1 MRCQK
6 GQTQDRTGNDPDS
19 LLILNVMKTLNQ
31 NISDIMNSTKSLN
44 SKVKDLK
51 ALGLTDWDITNIKVQ
66 YHDVITQTTRTRVSP
81 FAYTFGVEI
90 ECLCN
95 RSSVERGLT
104 ETGVSYNWLG
114 YYTHTN
120 GNATFDFKTDS
131 SLRADRNTT
140 YGNNPIEMVS
150 PVLSSE
156 GGLSRLEKACGVLN
170 ATGAQVNKSCGLHV
184 HISCADFTPDQ
195 FCNCFENYQ
204 KLEGLIDT
212 FMAPSRRGNQSTYAA
227 SILGYDFSRCTTPE
241 DVQRVMG
248 SRYHKLNPMS
258 WTSHHT
264 VEFRQHHGT
273 TNFTKISHWVKFC
286 AALVGWSKTHVLDHV
301 VTDINDVPF
310 LTAAEKRYF
319 KARIEELA

>member
-1 MRCQK
+1 
-6 GQTQDRTGNDPDS
+6 
-19 LLILNVMKTLNQ
+19 MKTLNQ

-95 RSSVERGLT
+95 RNSVERGLID
-104 ETGVSYNWLG
+104 TGVSYNWLG
-114 YYTHTN
+114 YYAHTN
-120 GNATFDFKTDS
+120 GNSTFDFKTDS
-131 SLRADRNTT
+131 SLSPDRNTT

-170 ATGAQVNKSCGLHV
+170 ATGAQVNKTCGLHV
-184 HISCADFTPDQ
+184 HISCADFTDDQ

-204 KLEGLIDT
+204 KLETLIDSW
-212 FMAPSRRGNQSTYAA
+212 MAPSRRGDTNTYCHT
-227 SILGYDFSRCTTPE
+227 IRNYNFSRCTTPA

-248 SRYHKLNPMS
+248 NDRYHKLNPMS
-258 WTSHHT
+258 WSSHHT

-286 AALVGWSKTHVLDHV
+286 AALVGWSKTHVLDHY

-319 KARIEELA
+319 KTRIEELA

>member
-1 MRCQK
+1 
-6 GQTQDRTGNDPDS
+6 
-19 LLILNVMKTLNQ
+19 MKTLNQ

-66 YHDVITQTTRTRVSP
+66 YHDVIANTTRTTISR

-95 RSSVERGLT
+95 RNSVERGLT
-104 ETGVSYNWLG
+104 DTGVDYRWQG

-120 GNATFDFKTDS
+120 GNSTFDFKTDS
-131 SLRADRNTT
+131 SLSPDRNTT
-140 YGNNPIEMVS
+140 YGNHPIEMVS

-184 HISCADFTPDQ
+184 HISCTDFTDDQ

-204 KLEGLIDT
+204 KLERLIDT
-212 FMAPSRRGNQSTYAA
+212 FMAPSRRGNTNTYCQTL
-227 SILGYDFSRCTTPE
+227 SGYDFSRCTTPE

-264 VEFRQHHGT
+264 VEFRQHGGT

-286 AALVGWSKTHVLDHV
+286 AALVGWSKTHVLDHEI
-301 VTDINDVPF
+301 TSINDVPF

-319 KARIEELA
+319 KTRIEELA